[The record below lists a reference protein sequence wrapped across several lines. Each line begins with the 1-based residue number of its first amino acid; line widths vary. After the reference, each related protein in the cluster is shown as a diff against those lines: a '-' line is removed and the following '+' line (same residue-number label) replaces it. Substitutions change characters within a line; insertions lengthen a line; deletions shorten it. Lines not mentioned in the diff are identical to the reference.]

1 MAQRKTRK
9 SAKSK
14 RRSYNDEYR
23 AEALKLADSVGATAA
38 ANQLGIQTSQI
49 YSWRTKAR
57 VTQSQ
62 TAVEKNCI
70 QLIQAILHLI
80 NPCHEVRLFAL
91 KQQSECLSGGNTVLA
106 TS

>member
-9 SAKSK
+9 PAKSK

-49 YSWRTKAR
+49 YLWRTKAR

-62 TAVEKNCI
+62 TAVEKTLLAENAKLKR
-70 QLIQAILHLI
+70 QLAERTEEVDILKKASAY
-80 NPCHEVRLFAL
+80 FARNL
-91 KQQSECLSGGNTVLA
+91 T
-106 TS
+106 